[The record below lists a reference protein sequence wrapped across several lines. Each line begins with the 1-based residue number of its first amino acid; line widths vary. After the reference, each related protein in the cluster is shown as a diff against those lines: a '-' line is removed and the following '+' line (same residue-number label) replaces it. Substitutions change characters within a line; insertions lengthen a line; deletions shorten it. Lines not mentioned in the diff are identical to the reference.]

1 MHPLRLAAL
10 PFVALAFLAAP
21 SAPTARAEPAP
32 LAEVIRE
39 DFAFAA
45 AQYSTL
51 LASLEGDPRLPRTAA
66 AGKPVTVDPEDWTSG
81 FFPGSLWLIFE
92 HTGDPR
98 WRTAAEGYTA
108 RLDSL
113 RHFAGHHDVGFMLGC
128 SYGQGLRLTGRADY
142 RAVLLDGARALA
154 TRFRP
159 GAGVIRSWDFGPWR
173 CPVIV
178 DNMMN
183 LELLLWAARE
193 SGDPRLREIATSHA
207 DKTLANHYRADASSF
222 HVVDYDPETGTVLRK
237 QTAQGNADAS
247 AWARGQAW
255 GLYGFTLMYRETRRP
270 EYLAHAHR
278 IARFLLDHPRLPAD
292 KIPYWDFDAPA
303 IPAAPRDTSAAAVL
317 CSALVELA
325 GFAEP
330 EAAREYL
337 AVAEIQLRSLSSPAY
352 RAELGKNGG
361 FLLLHAV
368 GHMPERREIDV
379 PLVYGDYYFLEALA
393 RFSARLRAQP

>member
-1 MHPLRLAAL
+1 MPPRPFLAPLR
-10 PFVALAFLAAP
+10 VALVIAAFV
-21 SAPTARAEPAP
+21 AP
-32 LAEVIRE
+32 LARAAEPPLADVIRD

-51 LASLEGDPRLPRTAA
+51 LANVAGDPRLPRTAE
-66 AGKPVTVDPEDWTSG
+66 AGRVVTVAPEDWTSG
-81 FFPGSLWLIFE
+81 FFPGSLWLLFE
-92 HTGDPR
+92 HTGDPK
-98 WRTAAEGYTA
+98 WKTAAEDYTA
-108 RLDSL
+108 RLESL
-113 RHFAGHHDVGFMLGC
+113 RHFAGHHDIGFMLGC
-128 SYGQGLRLTGRADY
+128 SYGQGLRLTSRAEY
-142 RAVLLDGARALA
+142 RAVLIDGAQALA

-193 SGDPRLREIATSHA
+193 GGDTRLRDIALSHA
-207 DKTLANHYRADASSF
+207 DRTLANHYRADASCF
-222 HVVDYDPETGTVLRK
+222 HVVDYDPATGAVLAK
-237 QTAQGNADAS
+237 QTAQGNADSS

-278 IARFLLDHPRLPAD
+278 IARFLLGHPRLPAD
-292 KIPYWDFDAPA
+292 KIPYWDFDAPG
-303 IPAAPRDTSAAAVL
+303 IPAAPRDTSAAAVM

-325 GFAEP
+325 GYAEP
-330 EAAREYL
+330 AMAREYL
-337 AVAEIQLRSLSSPAY
+337 SVAETQLRALSSPTY
-352 RAELGKNGG
+352 RAALGENGG

-393 RFSARLRAQP
+393 RFAARSRER